1 MRLRSRKRERPLSG
15 KRNSQK
21 VTKHK
26 NKPLNNPLKKSKSW
40 NKIIKLD
47 SAKNVLLPESSI
59 CITRSQKHLKGR
71 PVRNILK
78 RMEKTAETPHKT
90 KPKLKEACAK
100 KPIFQTVVRNTNKDS
115 VSTSTVLKKT
125 QNDKVTTTSKP
136 REVRTTKCA
145 QLRHSSLNRELHK
158 NDGVSTALNSP
169 RKTRRLDKTDKSAS
183 LNSSPIRKVRQLG
196 VPSPK
201 ITKVS
206 STNESPK
213 KKAKKIPETSKWPD
227 DNDVTMYEAH
237 TTTFV
242 DYPTRKSEESDSEV
256 QVESSELCL
265 PNDCLND
272 FMAIAECARLI
283 NENMQVEDEVSFL
296 AEKAARVM
304 VTETEK
310 RTSRT
315 NSIEKR
321 LVKRRKSSNDL
332 EMYQPTSTTDDLDS
346 CTDFLGSG
354 DKYVQPDF
362 VTLLEQDGYV
372 RDSECEISSTCDTQG
387 TAIES
392 LEALSARSPSSGFL
406 AEISQSLAAEAAT
419 WNGAELSADDASLVC
434 HDEHSPSDIEEEADV
449 ISSCSRVEC
458 GQISSWVDAFDP
470 YLFIKQLP
478 PLETV
483 AAGGLRARYP
493 ALPLKTRTSPDF
505 SLVLDLDETLVHCSL
520 QELPDASFNFP
531 VLFQDCRYTV
541 FVRTRPHFAEFLSRV
556 SRVYEVILFTA
567 SKRVYADRLLNLL
580 DPQRR
585 WIKYRLF
592 REHCLLVN
600 GNYVKDLSILGRD
613 LRKTVIVDNSPQA
626 FGYQL
631 ENGIPIDSW
640 FVDRSDNEL
649 LKLLPFLEHLATK
662 EDVRPYIRD
671 KYKLFSYLPP
681 D

>member
-15 KRNSQK
+15 KRNTPKQ
-21 VTKHK
+21 TKLK
-26 NKPLNNPLKKSKSW
+26 NKSINNPLTKSNSW
-40 NKIIKLD
+40 KKIINID
-47 SAKNVLLPESSI
+47 SVKNVLLPESSI
-59 CITRSQKHLKGR
+59 CITRSQKNLKTR
-71 PVRNILK
+71 PVRTILK
-78 RMEKTAETPHKT
+78 RMEKTIDTMHKT
-90 KPKLKEACAK
+90 KPKHKEASTK
-100 KPIFQTVVRNTNKDS
+100 KPIFQTVVRNTNKDA
-115 VSTSTVLKKT
+115 VTSSSALKKT

-136 REVRTTKCA
+136 KEIRTTKSS
-145 QLRHSSLNRELHK
+145 QLRHSSLTRELRK
-158 NDGVSTALNSP
+158 NDGVSTAMNSP

-213 KKAKKIPETSKWPD
+213 KKVKVKPVIVTASWPD
-227 DNDVTMYEAH
+227 DNDVTMYEPH

-242 DYPTRKSEESDSEV
+242 DYPPQKSEESDSDA

-272 FMAIAECARLI
+272 FIAIAECARLI
-283 NENMQVEDEVSFL
+283 NENVQTEDEVSFL

-304 VTETEK
+304 TTDKEDK
-310 RTSRT
+310 RPSRT

-332 EMYQPTSTTDDLDS
+332 EMYQPTSTTDDLDT
-346 CTDFLGSG
+346 CTDFLSNGE
-354 DKYVQPDF
+354 KYVQPDF
-362 VTLLEQDGYV
+362 ATLLEQDSYV
-372 RDSECEISSTCDTQG
+372 RESECEISSSCDAG
-387 TAIES
+387 AIRS
-392 LEALSARSPSSGFL
+392 LEALTRSPSSGFL
-406 AEISQSLAAEAAT
+406 HEITQSLCPQLQ
-419 WNGAELSADDASLVC
+419 WNGTELSADDASLVC
-434 HDEHSPSDIEEEADV
+434 NDEHSQSDIEEQAADV
-449 ISSCSRVEC
+449 ISSCSRVDCE
-458 GQISSWVDAFDP
+458 QISSWVDAFDP

-478 PLETV
+478 PRESV
-483 AAGGLRARYP
+483 AGAARP

-520 QELPDASFNFP
+520 QELPDASFHFP

-671 KYKLFSYLPP
+671 KYKLFSFLPP